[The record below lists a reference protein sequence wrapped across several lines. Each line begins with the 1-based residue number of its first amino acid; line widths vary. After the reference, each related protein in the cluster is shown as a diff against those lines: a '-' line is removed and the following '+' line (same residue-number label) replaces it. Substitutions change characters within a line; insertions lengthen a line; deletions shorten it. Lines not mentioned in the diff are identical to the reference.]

1 MGSGGV
7 LPSGTVTFLFTD
19 VEGST
24 KLWEQ
29 FGEVMGVALALH
41 DELLRGAIDA
51 HGGVVFATGGDGV
64 AAAFGRAGD
73 AVAAAVDAQHALQS
87 AAWPDGVGLRVRM
100 GAHTGEAEE
109 RDGDYFGPPV
119 NRAARLMSAAHGG
132 QVVVSEATAAVLGTP
147 TGVRLVDLGS
157 HRLKGVVD
165 EMRVFGVDADGLR
178 WLDRALVTEQ
188 VVPGNLPCPAT
199 EFVGRLDVLQQRAAG
214 LTDRRLVTL
223 TGTGGV
229 GKTRSAV
236 EVGWLLTDVYPGGV
250 WLVELAPIADEG
262 LVVAAVGSALGVQL
276 QPGMSMTASIVE
288 WLQGRRTL
296 LILDNCEHVL
306 SPVVELVSAITVN
319 CELVTVLATSREPLG
334 VTGERV
340 IPVPSLE
347 IANAVELFIERAQEA
362 DESLGFDV
370 DDRVVI
376 GEICARLDGIPLA
389 IELAAARVRSMSPI
403 QIRDRLDQRFRL
415 LTGSRRSI
423 ERHQTL
429 RHTVQWSYDL
439 LDPFEQATLQQV
451 SVFAGG
457 FSLSAATA
465 VCAGDGVDEFE
476 MLDVLDSLVRK
487 SLLQVDRSSSE
498 VRYGMLETIR
508 QFAEEALAATGDS
521 DVIRD
526 LHAGYFADQADI
538 NVEVFL
544 SEQQAFANRWMEVEI
559 TNLAAA
565 FRWAVDRGHIDLA
578 IRISTTANPLA
589 LNGLRTETYGWC
601 EEIIEPAR
609 QSGHRQLPRLLAE
622 ACDSATG
629 EFRYD
634 DAIRFGLEAI
644 ELNDDDRYDFYIW
657 AYRHTGFAFGFSG
670 DLDRCLN
677 VLRVGAEH
685 PDDHRVRNNL
695 AHLHV
700 FAALGGLRLPE
711 QETHEAIAQIATS
724 VVPAIRAMG
733 LWVQAMLAADHDV
746 PAAISLY
753 QQAIDLAVSCGSRPV
768 EETCRGFQ
776 LGLLAQT
783 DDLDSAL
790 TGFTTIVDAWQLTGD
805 RYTTT
810 AMAQLVELLARLHY
824 HDGATQLLGALPPN
838 MADFPEVLAMREAM
852 DPAVY
857 ASAYEAG
864 AALDR
869 PSAAQLAHQLIT
881 HARSEHTRDRG
892 LPTTGSVR
900 LRTVS

>member
-1 MGSGGV
+1 MGSGAGGV

-19 VEGST
+19 IEGST
-24 KLWEQ
+24 RLWEQ
-29 FGEVMGVALALH
+29 SADVMGVALALH
-41 DELLRGAIDA
+41 DDLLRAAIDA
-51 HGGVVFATGGDGV
+51 NGGVVFATGGDGV
-64 AAAFGRAGD
+64 AAAFSRSGD
-73 AVAAAVDAQHALQS
+73 AVGAAIDAQRALQG
-87 AAWPDGVGLRVRM
+87 ALWPDGVGLRVRM
-100 GAHTGEAEE
+100 GVHTGEAEE

-119 NRAARLMSAAHGG
+119 NRAARLMSATHGG
-132 QVVVSEATAAVLGTP
+132 QVVVSEATASVLGVP
-147 TGVRLVDLGS
+147 DGVRLVDLGS
-157 HRLKGVVD
+157 HRLKGVAD
-165 EMRVFGVDADGLR
+165 EMRVFGVDADGLG
-178 WLDRALVTEQ
+178 WLDRGLVTEQ
-188 VVPGNLPCPAT
+188 VVPGNLPRPAT
-199 EFVGRLDVLQQRAAG
+199 EYVGRVDVLQQRAVG

-229 GKTRSAV
+229 GKTRSAI

-262 LVVAAVGSALGVQL
+262 LVVAAVGSALGVSP

-319 CELVTVLATSREPLG
+319 CESVTVLATSREPLG

-347 IANAVELFIERAQEA
+347 IANAVELFVERAQAA
-362 DESLGFDV
+362 DESLRFDV

-439 LDPFEQATLQQV
+439 LDTFEQSTLQQV

-457 FSLSAATA
+457 FTLSAATA

-487 SLLQVDRSSSE
+487 SLLQVDRADSE
-498 VRYGMLETIR
+498 VRYAMLETIR

-538 NVEVFL
+538 HFDVFV
-544 SEQQAFANRWMEVEI
+544 SEQEAFAYRWMEVEI

-565 FRWAVDRGHIDLA
+565 FRWTADCGHVDPA
-578 IRISTTANPLA
+578 IRISTTTNQLA
-589 LNGLRTETYGWC
+589 KGRLRTETYGWC
-601 EEIIEPAR
+601 EELIEPAR
-609 QSGHRQLPRLLAE
+609 QSGHRRLPRLLAE

-629 EFRYD
+629 EFRFD

-657 AYRHTGFAFGFSG
+657 AYAHTGFAFGFSG
-670 DLDRCLN
+670 DLDRCLS

-685 PDDHRVRNNL
+685 LDDHRVRVNL
-695 AHLHV
+695 ATLHV
-700 FAALGGLRLPE
+700 FAAMSGLRLPE
-711 QETHEAIAQIATS
+711 QETHEAIAQIMSS
-724 VVPAIRAMG
+724 VMPTIRALG
-733 LWVQAMLAADHDV
+733 LWVQAMLAADRDV

-753 QQAIDLAVSCGSRPV
+753 QQAIDIAVNCGSRPV
-768 EETCRGFQ
+768 EETCRGLQ

-783 DDLDSAL
+783 GDLVPAL

-810 AMAQLVELLARLHY
+810 AMAQLIELLVRLGY
-824 HDGATQLLGALPPN
+824 HDGATQLVGALPPQF
-838 MADFPEVLAMREAM
+838 ADFPEVLAMREAM
-852 DPAVY
+852 DPAAY
-857 ASAYEAG
+857 AKAYEAG

-881 HARSEHTRDRG
+881 QAHTEHSST
-892 LPTTGSVR
+892 
-900 LRTVS
+900 